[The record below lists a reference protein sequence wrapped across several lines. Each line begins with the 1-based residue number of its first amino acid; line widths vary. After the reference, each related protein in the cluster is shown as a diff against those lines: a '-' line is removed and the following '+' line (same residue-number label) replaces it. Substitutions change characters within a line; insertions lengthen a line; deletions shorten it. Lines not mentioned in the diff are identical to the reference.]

1 MEKTLLSDNRAIR
14 WTVLL
19 IVSLTMMFGYFL
31 NDAMA
36 PLMTALQSDMGWT
49 ASDYGFFNSSYSWLN
64 VFCLMLIFG
73 GIILDKMGARFT
85 GTFSCALMVVGAAIK
100 YIAVQ
105 YVPGPLAD
113 PGHIVLFGHH
123 NQVIIACIGFAVFA
137 MGYELCGITVS
148 KVIAKW
154 FTGHEMA
161 LAMGTQVAMARVG
174 SFAAMFFSPMIA
186 KRWQMSTP
194 LLLAGVL
201 LCVALLAYLV
211 FNVMDSKL
219 DRQVAAQRAA
229 RQRAVSHPATQQPA
243 TVVGD
248 SIADASTTSDD
259 DSFHLSDLKA
269 IFTSRS
275 FWLIA
280 AFCLLFYSSVKPFN
294 KFSTSLMSNK
304 YGFTDDSWFIN
315 FVPSLLHLCS
325 LCLTPVF
332 GYLYDRR
339 GKGTTF
345 LISGCF
351 ILIIALLCFALPICP
366 TQWFAIVVMTVLG
379 IAYSMVPA
387 VFWPIIPKVIPQRRL
402 GSAYSLIFWLQNIG
416 LSFVPLLIGKVLDRW
431 CITGNDG
438 GVTTYDYTL
447 PMFIFVF
454 LALCSIF
461 VAYLLRKEN
470 KRHNYGLEEPNIK

>member
-1 MEKTLLSDNRAIR
+1 MKLLSDNRGIR
-14 WTVLL
+14 WGVLL

-73 GIILDKMGARFT
+73 GIILDKTGARFT
-85 GTFSCALMVVGAAIK
+85 GTFACALMVVGAAIK

-113 PGHIVLFGHH
+113 PGHMVLFGHH
-123 NQVIIACIGFAVFA
+123 RQVFIACIGFAVFA
-137 MGYELCGITVS
+137 MGYEMCGITVS

-161 LAMGTQVAMARVG
+161 LAMGTQVALARVG

-186 KRWQMSTP
+186 RRWQMSTP

-201 LCVALLAYLV
+201 LCAALLAFLV
-211 FNVMDSKL
+211 FNIMDKKL
-219 DRQVAAQRAA
+219 DAQVAEAKTLARANA
-229 RQRAVSHPATQQPA
+229 DDSPA
-243 TVVGD
+243 
-248 SIADASTTSDD
+248 ASKANADD

-280 AFCLLFYSSVKPFN
+280 LFCLLFYSSVKPFN

-332 GYLYDRR
+332 GWLYDRR

-345 LISGCF
+345 LITGSS
-351 ILIIALLCFALPICP
+351 ILVFALLCFALPFCRQ
-366 TQWFAIVVMTVLG
+366 QWYAVAVMIVLG
-379 IAYSMVPA
+379 LSYSMVPA
-387 VFWPIIPKVIPQRRL
+387 VFWPIIPKVIPHRRL
-402 GSAYSLIFWLQNIG
+402 GSAYSLIFFIQNIG
-416 LSFVPLLIGKVLDRW
+416 LSFVPLLIGRVLDRW
-431 CITGNDG
+431 CITGNAG

-447 PMFIFVF
+447 PMCIFMF
-454 LALCSIF
+454 LALGSILIA
-461 VAYLLRKEN
+461 VLLRREN
-470 KRHNYGLEEPNIK
+470 RRHDYGLEKPNI

>member
-1 MEKTLLSDNRAIR
+1 MFLSDNKAIR
-14 WTVLL
+14 WAVLL

-73 GIILDKMGARFT
+73 GIILDKTGARFT

-113 PGHIVLFGHH
+113 PNHMALFGHH
-123 NQVIIACIGFAVFA
+123 QQVFIACIGFAVFA
-137 MGYELCGITVS
+137 MGYEMCGITVS

-161 LAMGTQVAMARVG
+161 LAMGTQVALARVG

-186 KRWQMSTP
+186 RRWQMSTP

-201 LCVALLAYLV
+201 LCAALLAYLV
-211 FNVMDSKL
+211 FNVMDKRL
-219 DRQVAAQRAA
+219 DEQVAEAKALA
-229 RQRAVSHPATQQPA
+229 KAGVDGSSAEKS
-243 TVVGD
+243 D
-248 SIADASTTSDD
+248 SDD

-275 FWLIA
+275 FWLIVF
-280 AFCLLFYSSVKPFN
+280 FCLLFYSSVKPFN
-294 KFSTSLMSNK
+294 KFSVSLMTNK
-304 YGFTDDSWFIN
+304 YGFTEGAWFTG

-332 GYLYDRR
+332 GWLYDHR
-339 GKGTTF
+339 GHGTRF
-345 LISGCF
+345 LIAGSG
-351 ILIIALLCFALPICP
+351 ILVAVMLCFALPIFP
-366 TQWFAIVVMTVLG
+366 HRWMAVLLMVTLG

-402 GSAYSLIFWLQNIG
+402 GSAYSLIFYIQNIG
-416 LSFVPLLIGKVLDRW
+416 LSFVPLLIGRVLDRW
-431 CITGNDG
+431 CITGNEG
-438 GVTTYDYTL
+438 GVTTYNYTL
-447 PMFIFVF
+447 PMCIFML
-454 LALCSIF
+454 LATGAIL
-461 VAYLLRKEN
+461 VAVLLRKEN
-470 KRHNYGLEEPNIK
+470 QRHDYGLEKPNIK

>member
-1 MEKTLLSDNRAIR
+1 MKLLSDNRGMR
-14 WTVLL
+14 WAVLL

-73 GIILDKMGARFT
+73 GIILDKTGARFT
-85 GTFSCALMVVGAAIK
+85 GTFSCALMVIGAAIK

-113 PGHIVLFGHH
+113 PGHMALFGHH
-123 NQVIIACIGFAVFA
+123 QQVFIACIGFAIFA
-137 MGYELCGITVS
+137 MGYEMCGITVS

-161 LAMGTQVAMARVG
+161 LAMGTQVALARVG

-186 KRWQMSTP
+186 RRWQMSTP
-194 LLLAGVL
+194 LLLAGIL
-201 LCVALLAYLV
+201 LCAALLAYLV
-211 FNVMDSKL
+211 FNVMDKKL
-219 DRQVAAQRAA
+219 DAQVAEAKAQARANA
-229 RQRAVSHPATQQPA
+229 DEVSIE
-243 TVVGD
+243 
-248 SIADASTTSDD
+248 SSNSDD

-280 AFCLLFYSSVKPFN
+280 LFCLLFYSSVKPFN

-304 YGFTDDSWFIN
+304 YGFTDNSWFIN

-332 GYLYDRR
+332 GWLYDRK

-345 LISGCF
+345 LITGSC
-351 ILIIALLCFALPICP
+351 ILVLALLCFALPICEQ
-366 TQWFAIVVMTVLG
+366 QWFAVAVMIVLG
-379 IAYSMVPA
+379 LAYSMVPA

-402 GSAYSLIFWLQNIG
+402 GSAYSLVFFIQNIG
-416 LSFVPLLIGKVLDRW
+416 LSFVPLLIGRVLDRW
-431 CITGNDG
+431 CITGNTG
-438 GVTTYDYTL
+438 GITTYNYTL
-447 PMFIFVF
+447 PMCIFML
-454 LALCSIF
+454 LALGSILIA
-461 VAYLLRKEN
+461 VLLRKEN
-470 KRHNYGLEEPNIK
+470 KRHDYGLEKPNI

>member
-1 MEKTLLSDNRAIR
+1 MR
-14 WTVLL
+14 WAVLL
-19 IVSLTMMFGYFL
+19 IVSLTMMFGYYL

-49 ASDYGFFNSSYSWLN
+49 ASDYGFFNSAYSWLN

-85 GTFSCALMVVGAAIK
+85 GTFACALMVVGAAVK

-105 YVPGPLAD
+105 YVSGPLAD
-113 PGHIVLFGHH
+113 PGHTFLFGHH
-123 NQVIIACIGFAVFA
+123 YQVSIACIGFAIFA
-137 MGYELCGITVS
+137 MGYEMCGITVS

-161 LAMGTQVAMARVG
+161 LAMGVQVALARMG

-186 KRWQMSTP
+186 RRWQMSTP

-201 LCVALLAYLV
+201 LCIALLAYLV

-219 DRQVAAQRAA
+219 DRQVAAL
-229 RQRAVSHPATQQPA
+229 S
-243 TVVGD
+243 
-248 SIADASTTSDD
+248 SASTAPDAPKKSADD

-269 IFTSRS
+269 ILTSRS

-345 LISGCF
+345 LISGCS
-351 ILIIALLCFALPICP
+351 ILIVALLCFALPICP
-366 TQWFAIVVMTVLG
+366 TQWFAVVVMIILG
-379 IAYSMVPA
+379 VAYSMVPA

-416 LSFVPLLIGKVLDRW
+416 LSFVPLLIGRVLDRW

-454 LALCSIF
+454 FALCSIL
-461 VAYLLRKEN
+461 VAVLLRREN
-470 KRHNYGLEEPNIK
+470 KRHDYGLETPNLK